1 MISTKLL
8 MSVAAGGA
16 VGAAGRYVVS
26 SYITHLAGSEYPF
39 GTLTVNIAGAVI
51 MGALVTL
58 LGVTWSPGPE
68 VRAFLTTGVL
78 GGFTTFSLF
87 SLDMAVMIERGEVI
101 TAGGYAAASVLMC
114 VLGFFVGTHLM
125 RPLL

>member
-8 MSVAAGGA
+8 LSVAAGGA
-16 VGAAGRYVVS
+16 VGAASRYVVS
-26 SYITHLAGSEYPF
+26 SYVTHFAGSEYPF
-39 GTLTVNIAGAVI
+39 GTLTVNIVGAIV

-58 LGVTWSPGPE
+58 LGVAWSPGPE
-68 VRAFLTTGVL
+68 IRAFLTTGVL

-87 SLDMAVMIERGEVI
+87 SLDMAVMIERGDVL
-101 TAGGYAAASVLMC
+101 TAGGYAAASVFLC
-114 VLGFFVGTHLM
+114 VAGFFVGTHMM

>member
-26 SYITHLAGSEYPF
+26 SYVTHLAGSEYPF
-39 GTLTVNIAGAVI
+39 GTLTVNIVGAII

-58 LGVTWSPGPE
+58 LGVAWSPGPE
-68 VRAFLTTGVL
+68 VRAFLTTGIL

-87 SLDMAVMIERGEVI
+87 SLDMAVMIERGDVMI
-101 TAGGYAAASVLMC
+101 AGGYAAASVFLC
-114 VLGFFVGTHLM
+114 VAGFFVGTHLM

>member
-26 SYITHLAGSEYPF
+26 TYVTHFSGSEYPF
-39 GTLTVNIAGAVI
+39 GTLTVNIIGAIV

-58 LGVTWSPGPE
+58 MGVAWSPGPE
-68 VRAFLTTGVL
+68 VRAFLTTGIL

-87 SLDMAVMIERGEVI
+87 SLDMAVMIERGDMI
-101 TAGGYAAASVLMC
+101 TAGGYAAASVFLC
-114 VLGFFVGTHLM
+114 VAGFFVGTHLM

>member
-26 SYITHLAGSEYPF
+26 SYVTHLAGSEYPF
-39 GTLTVNIAGAVI
+39 GTLTVNIVGAVI

-58 LGVTWSPGPE
+58 LGVAWSPGPE
-68 VRAFLTTGVL
+68 VRAFLTTGIL

-87 SLDMAVMIERGEVI
+87 SLDMAVMIERGDVI
-101 TAGGYAAASVLMC
+101 TASGYAAASVMLC
-114 VLGFFVGTHLM
+114 VAGFFVGTHLM

>member
-1 MISTKLL
+1 M
-8 MSVAAGGA
+8 
-16 VGAAGRYVVS
+16 VS
-26 SYITHLAGSEYPF
+26 SYVTHLAGSEYPF
-39 GTLTVNIAGAVI
+39 GTLTVNIVGAIV

-58 LGVTWSPGPE
+58 LGVAWSPGPE

-87 SLDMAVMIERGEVI
+87 SLDMAVMIERGDMI
-101 TAGGYAAASVLMC
+101 TAGGYAAASVFLC
-114 VLGFFVGTHLM
+114 VAGFFVGTHMM

>member
-26 SYITHLAGSEYPF
+26 SYVTHWTGSEYPF
-39 GTLTVNIAGAVI
+39 GTLTVNIVGAIV

-58 LGVTWSPGPE
+58 LGVAWSPAPE
-68 VRAFLTTGVL
+68 VRAFLTTGIL

-87 SLDMAVMIERGEVI
+87 SLDMAVMIERGDVI
-101 TAGGYAAASVLMC
+101 TAGGYAAASVFLC
-114 VLGFFVGTHLM
+114 VAGFFVGTHLM

>member
-26 SYITHLAGSEYPF
+26 TYVTHFSGSEYPF
-39 GTLTVNIAGAVI
+39 GTLTVNIVGAIV

-58 LGVTWSPGPE
+58 MGVAWSPGPE
-68 VRAFLTTGVL
+68 VRAFLTTGIL

-87 SLDMAVMIERGEVI
+87 SLDMAVMIERGDMI
-101 TAGGYAAASVLMC
+101 TAGGYAAASVFLC
-114 VLGFFVGTHLM
+114 VAGFFVGTHLM

>member
-8 MSVAAGGA
+8 LSVAAGGA

-26 SYITHLAGSEYPF
+26 SYVTHLAGSEYPF
-39 GTLTVNIAGAVI
+39 GTLTVNIVGAIV

-58 LGVTWSPGPE
+58 MGVAWSPGAE
-68 VRAFLTTGVL
+68 VRAFLTTGIL

-87 SLDMAVMIERGEVI
+87 SLDMAVMIERGDMI
-101 TAGGYAAASVLMC
+101 TAGGYAAASVFLC
-114 VLGFFVGTHLM
+114 VAGFFVGTHMM